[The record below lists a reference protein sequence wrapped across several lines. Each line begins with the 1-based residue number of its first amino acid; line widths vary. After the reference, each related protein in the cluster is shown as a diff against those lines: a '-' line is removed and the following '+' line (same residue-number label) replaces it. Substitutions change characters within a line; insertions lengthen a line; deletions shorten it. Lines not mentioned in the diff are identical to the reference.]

1 MNVPPRK
8 SFPPPPP
15 VAPTR
20 RASDN
25 TNAAAVPTQQQ
36 GGAAE
41 QRRKSAAPQ
50 HHSNRQHHPPP
61 PPLVPESSKDITK
74 QDPVVSVTTSFHP
87 AAIPTY
93 SSTSRTTT
101 RQQPVKRAGSTGRSA
116 SSSSAGN
123 IHNIPVNN
131 AETTQI
137 ISDNIARNL
146 SGGALA
152 PAPPPAAT
160 GAVHPVSKVRPTT
173 TTTATTTNLYPQYNN
188 PTTTKSYPSQYPSPY
203 LPNPSSDTL
212 KSRHVATTTT
222 TNSGNFNMQQN
233 SYILNVN
240 AAAASNTTATK
251 SSATQHM
258 PQHNNNIPIA
268 ILLLPPLF
276 TLLIYEMSSPLP
288 LLLLCC
294 IGLIVYAFDLANIG
308 GGKGNSSSNSTN
320 HHYHTTHRGFYTL
333 CAIWIGWIVMSIVV
347 GYVTIFLGDTV
358 LTTSSGGGGG
368 YDLDD
373 ESGTTATTTTN
384 FLSLGILL
392 AKLGMSIILLFNLA
406 AWTTLQFQWLPIQIP
421 TLAKFLE
428 RLIYFT
434 LPPIS
439 AAMVSYELTVSSLS
453 VSSYNIVSSW
463 GVDTAAMVFPL
474 LFACH
479 LSLGI
484 FLVGAAPS
492 MLGGTSMDEK
502 EKKSTYNNSKDDD
515 EDKHSKKN
523 KAASAVF
530 QCAISPR
537 EGRALSYLL
546 VFIPGTIHLVMFRQ
560 RITYS
565 YASWDD
571 LFDFIFTATLPY
583 VLHYL
588 LASNGVL
595 DERWRNSLNWLLKSG
610 TSPIECGRTLRGA
623 AVPMAIS
630 FLSCMAIQQRYLV
643 PLCARISY
651 IINGHDGIMSASLA
665 TLFLSLGTIFGYAT
679 IWFFGRQNSN
689 GEFLMGDYHEDIFQL
704 LLGCSAVFFGLSC
717 SPPWAALPIP
727 MLLAESLALW
737 VITKQLRYAFL
748 TVFVFFTCCTILIAY
763 RLTFLTETVEIV
775 PGKQMLLK
783 TFARVSMF
791 ATMWL
796 IVIIGLVHRAPGGIG
811 KDTMKKYDFIGA
823 CFAVYGF
830 VLGAMEFSLLRQP
843 MPVYSRDSFEFGRVA
858 VYSASAVYCTGIL
871 TLLITWHLKS
881 QKLIKGESAV
891 VASSIALGKMIAVII
906 QPNLVGVGN
915 SLSAMYVR
923 WTVASLL
930 LMTICC
936 PYALRPVYVKS
947 SNQLPKNASMIV
959 VAYCAVILPL
969 VIIASVRLVLEPL
982 VGLLTGHNST
992 AMYITSPKFS
1002 EILGYSAALWGIS
1015 VLSMANHYLPNGGGE
1030 VWKRVAA
1037 LTLIMGLF
1045 VSFSAPAFP
1054 GSASNETSDLF
1065 LSVSSN
1071 AAVES
1076 EVATGGWGLV
1086 SAFLAVLLALT
1097 GPLELREV
1105 KDSVGRKDS
1114 RQFLRLMIF
1123 GLMFGCG
1130 LAWFIVMQSMSKD
1143 VFIPIFVTAFSCMVM
1158 STLGTVCAVMGYFLE
1173 TQEFGEVE
1181 QIANVW
1187 TVVAFPVFFVIS
1199 SVSLS
1204 AHAHPF
1210 GIGGWAST
1218 YLSVCG
1224 LLAGAF
1230 CILVR
1235 MRKDKTSTT
1244 RGYGNVGCIISW
1256 LCAIIVIYGRYG
1268 IAGVGVVGVTTVVGI
1283 PVSVLATLCCSPIL
1297 ILLEGE
1303 GSSSSKHTH
1312 QRSSTKS
1319 RWHGLVLTKL
1329 TRRNWIA
1336 PLLIGTVGV
1345 FITASLHAI
1354 FLRGCGLSK
1363 FSFLFGS
1370 NGVITNQEDVF
1381 SHIFGSK
1388 RTTGIGALDDVATM
1402 AQKSV
1407 VHTKTMKAAAR
1418 LSGSGIWTA
1427 KSIIGPFMHMLG
1439 LVATLPSLQFLVQHS
1454 WYGKAPLSGKV
1465 MLTLPL
1471 NILSI
1476 ILGRGIPSLVAAATI
1491 GLIGGAFQLA
1501 TIKNR

>member
-15 VAPTR
+15 MAPTR
-20 RASDN
+20 RAASE
-25 TNAAAVPTQQQ
+25 TTTTEAVPKQQQQQQ
-36 GGAAE
+36 GDAE
-41 QRRKSAAPQ
+41 LRRKSAPQ
-50 HHSNRQHHPPP
+50 QHNRHHHPPP
-61 PPLVPESSKDITK
+61 LLPESSKDITK
-74 QDPVVSVTTSFHP
+74 QDPVASVTSNFHP

-93 SSTSRTTT
+93 SSTTT
-101 RQQPVKRAGSTGRSA
+101 RQPLPPSKAMKRAGSTGTSGGSTAAPRRTSA
-116 SSSSAGN
+116 SSSSTGN
-123 IHNIPVNN
+123 IHNRAT
-131 AETTQI
+131 AETQI

-146 SGGALA
+146 SGGALD
-152 PAPPPAAT
+152 PSVAA
-160 GAVHPVSKVRPTT
+160 VPPVSKVRTT
-173 TTTATTTNLYPQYNN
+173 TTTTNLYPHYN
-188 PTTTKSYPSQYPSPY
+188 PTTTATKSYLSQYPSPY

-212 KSRHVATTTT
+212 KARHVGST

-240 AAAASNTTATK
+240 ASTSITNTK
-251 SSATQHM
+251 SAAQQI
-258 PQHNNNIPIA
+258 PHNNNIPIA

-276 TLLIYEMSSPLP
+276 ILLIYEMSSPLP

-294 IGLIVYAFDLANIG
+294 IGLIVYALDLANVG
-308 GGKGNSSSNSTN
+308 GGIGSNSN
-320 HHYHTTHRGFYTL
+320 HHTTHHRGFYTL
-333 CAIWIGWIVMSIVV
+333 CAIWIGWIVISIVV

-358 LTTSSGGGGG
+358 LTPSTSGN
-368 YDLDD
+368 DLDD
-373 ESGTTATTTTN
+373 EGGTTTTTTFTTSYTSTN

-392 AKLGMSIILLFNLA
+392 AKLGASIILLFNLA
-406 AWTTLQFQWLPIQIP
+406 AWTTLQFQWLPLQIP
-421 TLAKFLE
+421 TLARFLE
-428 RLIYFT
+428 RLIHFT

-439 AAMVSYELTVSSLS
+439 AAMISYELTVSSSLS
-453 VSSYNIVSSW
+453 SSYNIVSSW
-463 GVDTAAMVFPL
+463 GLDTAAMVFPL

-492 MLGGTSMDEK
+492 MLGSSIMDEK
-502 EKKSTYNNSKDDD
+502 EKKSP
-515 EDKHSKKN
+515 DKHSKKN
-523 KAASAVF
+523 KAGSALF
-530 QCAISPR
+530 HCAISPR

-588 LASNGVL
+588 LASNGVI

-630 FLSCMAIQQRYLV
+630 FLSCMSIQQRYLV

-651 IINGHDGIMSASLA
+651 LINGHDGIMSASLA
-665 TLFLSLGTIFGYAT
+665 TLLLSLGTIFGYVT
-679 IWFFGRQNSN
+679 MWFFRRQNSN
-689 GEFLMGDYHEDIFQL
+689 GDFLMGDYHEDIFQL
-704 LLGCSAVFFGLSC
+704 LLGLSAVFFGLSC

-748 TVFVFFTCCTILIAY
+748 TVFVFFTCCSILIVY
-763 RLTFLTETVEIV
+763 RLTFLTETVEIM
-775 PGKQMLLK
+775 PGKQILLK

-796 IVIIGLVHRAPGGIG
+796 IIIIGLVHRAPGGIG
-811 KDTMKKYDFIGA
+811 KDLMKKYDATGA
-823 CFAVYGF
+823 SFAIYGF

-843 MPVYSRDSFEFGRVA
+843 MPVYSRDSFEFGTVA
-858 VYSASAVYCTGIL
+858 VYSSSAVYCTGVL
-871 TLLITWHLKS
+871 TLLIVWHLKA

-891 VASSIALGKMIAVII
+891 VASSTALGKMIAVII
-906 QPNLVGVGN
+906 QPNIVGVDN
-915 SLSAMYVR
+915 SLSAMYLR

-936 PYALRPVYVKS
+936 PYALRPVYIKS
-947 SNQLPKNASMIV
+947 SNHLPKNASMIV

-982 VGLLTGHNST
+982 VGLLTGHNNT
-992 AMYITSPKFS
+992 AFYVTSPKFS
-1002 EILGYSAALWGIS
+1002 EVLGYSAALWGVS
-1015 VLSMANHYLPNGGGE
+1015 VLSMVNHYLPNGGGE

-1054 GSASNETSDLF
+1054 GSATSESSDLF

-1071 AAVES
+1071 SAVES

-1105 KDSVGRKDS
+1105 KESAGRKDS

-1187 TVVAFPVFFVIS
+1187 AVVAFPVFFVIS

-1256 LCAIIVIYGRYG
+1256 LCTIIVIYGRYG

-1283 PVSVLATLCCSPIL
+1283 PVSILATLCASPIL

-1303 GSSSSKHTH
+1303 GSSSSKYTH

-1319 RWHGLVLTKL
+1319 KWHGLVLTKL

-1345 FITASLHAI
+1345 FITASLYAI

-1363 FSFLFGS
+1363 FSFLFGA
-1370 NGVITNQEDVF
+1370 NDVITNQEDVF

-1407 VHTKTMKAAAR
+1407 VHTKTMIAAAR

-1427 KSIIGPFMHMLG
+1427 KSIIGPFMHLLG
-1439 LVATLPSLQFLVQHS
+1439 LAATLPSLQFLVQHS
-1454 WYGKAPLSGKV
+1454 WYGKAPLFGKLV
-1465 MLTLPL
+1465 LALPL

-1476 ILGRGIPSLVAAATI
+1476 IVGRGIPSLVAAATI
-1491 GLIGGAFQLA
+1491 GLIGGALQLT

>member
-1 MNVPPRK
+1 
-8 SFPPPPP
+8 
-15 VAPTR
+15 
-20 RASDN
+20 
-25 TNAAAVPTQQQ
+25 
-36 GGAAE
+36 
-41 QRRKSAAPQ
+41 
-50 HHSNRQHHPPP
+50 
-61 PPLVPESSKDITK
+61 
-74 QDPVVSVTTSFHP
+74 
-87 AAIPTY
+87 
-93 SSTSRTTT
+93 
-101 RQQPVKRAGSTGRSA
+101 
-116 SSSSAGN
+116 
-123 IHNIPVNN
+123 
-131 AETTQI
+131 
-137 ISDNIARNL
+137 
-146 SGGALA
+146 
-152 PAPPPAAT
+152 
-160 GAVHPVSKVRPTT
+160 
-173 TTTATTTNLYPQYNN
+173 
-188 PTTTKSYPSQYPSPY
+188 
-203 LPNPSSDTL
+203 
-212 KSRHVATTTT
+212 
-222 TNSGNFNMQQN
+222 
-233 SYILNVN
+233 
-240 AAAASNTTATK
+240 
-251 SSATQHM
+251 
-258 PQHNNNIPIA
+258 
-268 ILLLPPLF
+268 
-276 TLLIYEMSSPLP
+276 
-288 LLLLCC
+288 
-294 IGLIVYAFDLANIG
+294 VYALDLANVGGGIG
-308 GGKGNSSSNSTN
+308 GTTN
-320 HHYHTTHRGFYTL
+320 HHVASDTTHRGFYTL
-333 CAIWIGWIVMSIVV
+333 CAIWIGWIVVSIVV
-347 GYVTIFLGDTV
+347 GYVTIFLGDTI
-358 LTTSSGGGGG
+358 LTTASGIEFDDEGGTTTTTSS
-368 YDLDD
+368 YRN
-373 ESGTTATTTTN
+373 TN
-384 FLSLGILL
+384 FVSLGILL
-392 AKLGMSIILLFNLA
+392 AKLGASIMLLFNLA
-406 AWTTLQFQWLPIQIP
+406 AWTTLQFQWLPLQIP
-421 TLAKFLE
+421 TLARFFE
-428 RLIYFT
+428 RLIHFT

-439 AAMVSYELTVSSLS
+439 AAMVAYELTASSLS
-453 VSSYNIVSSW
+453 SSYVVSSW

-492 MLGGTSMDEK
+492 MLGDTMDEK
-502 EKKSTYNNSKDDD
+502 KSAYNKDDD

-523 KAASAVF
+523 KAASSVF

-546 VFIPGTIHLVMFRQ
+546 VFIPGAIHLVMFRQ

-588 LASNGVL
+588 LASNGVI
-595 DERWRNSLNWLLKSG
+595 DERWRSSLNWLLKSG

-623 AVPMAIS
+623 SVPMAIS
-630 FLSCMAIQQRYLV
+630 FLSCMSIQQRYLV
-643 PLCARISY
+643 PVCARVSY

-665 TLFLSLGTIFGYAT
+665 TFLLSLGTIFGYAT
-679 IWFFGRQNSN
+679 IWFFGRQNSS
-689 GEFLMGDYHEDIFQL
+689 GEFLMGDYHEDTFQL
-704 LLGCSAVFFGLSC
+704 LLGLSAVCFGLSC
-717 SPPWAALPIP
+717 SPSWAALPIP

-763 RLTFLTETVEIV
+763 RLTFLTETVEII

-783 TFARVSMF
+783 TFAKVSMS

-796 IVIIGLVHRAPGGIG
+796 IIIIGLVHRAPGGVG
-811 KDTMKKYDFIGA
+811 RDFMKKWDVTGA

-830 VLGAMEFSLLRQP
+830 VLSAMEFSLLRQP

-858 VYSASAVYCTGIL
+858 VYSASAVYCTGLL
-871 TLLITWHLKS
+871 TLIIIWHLKA

-891 VASSIALGKMIAVII
+891 VASSMAIGKMIAVVIE
-906 QPNLVGVGN
+906 PNLVGVDN
-915 SLSAMYVR
+915 SLSALYLR
-923 WTVASLL
+923 WIVASLL

-936 PYALRPVYVKS
+936 PYALRPVYIKS
-947 SNQLPKNASMIV
+947 SSQLPKNASIIV

-969 VIIASVRLVLEPL
+969 IITASVRLVLEPL
-982 VGLLTGHNST
+982 IGLLTGHNST
-992 AMYITSPKFS
+992 AFYATSPKFS
-1002 EILGYSAALWGIS
+1002 EIIGYSAALWGVS
-1015 VLSMANHYLPNGGGE
+1015 VLSMVNHYLPNGGGE

-1054 GSASNETSDLF
+1054 GSTSNEPSDPF
-1065 LSVSSN
+1065 LSVSSSMV
-1071 AAVES
+1071 VES

-1097 GPLELREV
+1097 GPLELREM
-1105 KDSVGRKDS
+1105 KDSAGRKDS

-1224 LLAGAF
+1224 LFAGAF

-1256 LCAIIVIYGRYG
+1256 LCAMIVIYGRYG

-1283 PVSVLATLCCSPIL
+1283 PVSILATLCSSPIL
-1297 ILLEGE
+1297 LLLEGE

-1312 QRSSTKS
+1312 QRSSAKS
-1319 RWHGLVLTKL
+1319 KWHGLVLTKL

-1345 FITASLHAI
+1345 FVTASLYAI

-1363 FSFLFGS
+1363 FSFLFGTYD
-1370 NGVITNQEDVF
+1370 VITNHEDVF

-1407 VHTKTMKAAAR
+1407 VHTKTMIAAAR

-1427 KSIIGPFMHMLG
+1427 KSILGPFMHLVG
-1439 LVATLPSLQFLVQHS
+1439 LAATLPSLQYLVKHS
-1454 WYGKAPLSGKV
+1454 WYGKAPLFGKV
-1465 MLTLPL
+1465 VLAWPL
-1471 NILSI
+1471 NILAI
-1476 ILGRGIPSLVAAATI
+1476 IIGRGIPSLVAAATI
-1491 GLIGGAFQLA
+1491 GLIGGALQL
-1501 TIKNR
+1501 TTVKNP